1 MACFNVWCMN
11 GAKTESVARAMRTL
25 SMSPGRLRMFLLRV
39 AGMSH
44 AEAINR
50 HKMTTLTPALHCN
63 DYSPDDN
70 RFDLRPFL
78 YPPFWQSW
86 GFKKIDRELEKMEK
100 ARAEKHVG

>member
-1 MACFNVWCMN
+1 MLKPIYSEKVKRF
-11 GAKTESVARAMRTL
+11 
-25 SMSPGRLRMFLLRV
+25 F
-39 AGMSH
+39 H
-44 AEAINR
+44 YYAINR